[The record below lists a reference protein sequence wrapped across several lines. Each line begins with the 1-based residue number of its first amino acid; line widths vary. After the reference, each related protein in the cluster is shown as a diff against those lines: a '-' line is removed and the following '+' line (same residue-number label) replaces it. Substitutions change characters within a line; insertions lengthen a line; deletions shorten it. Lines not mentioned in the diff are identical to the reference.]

1 MKLCIDCECYQPNP
15 HSHARYGKCT
25 RNDCISPVDGSVVSI
40 EDLPYC
46 SVERKNYEALDTCG
60 IEAKYFVAKE
70 IANV

>member
-25 RNDCISPVDGSVVSI
+25 RNDCISLVDGSVVSI

-70 IANV
+70 TDNV